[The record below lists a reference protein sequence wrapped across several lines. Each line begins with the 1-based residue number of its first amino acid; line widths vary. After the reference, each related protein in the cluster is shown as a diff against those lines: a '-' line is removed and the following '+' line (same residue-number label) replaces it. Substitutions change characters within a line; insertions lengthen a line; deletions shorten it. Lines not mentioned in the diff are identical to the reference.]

1 MVFIFYLLN
10 QYLKLF
16 FSSNY
21 VKEEFNTKIESSEY
35 RESLDSFNE
44 ILMKYLENEINFKE
58 VWKKYIDELFKKLNV
73 QKLLIHKKIESL
85 ISSYDKKYLMIVV
98 CTQKYLNNIKKTLY
112 WIKYITLKFINIVI
126 I

>member
-73 QKLLIHKKIESL
+73 QKLLIHKK
-85 ISSYDKKYLMIVV
+85 
-98 CTQKYLNNIKKTLY
+98 
-112 WIKYITLKFINIVI
+112 
-126 I
+126 

>member
-85 ISSYDKKYLMIVV
+85 ISSYDKKISDDCSMYSKVFE
-98 CTQKYLNNIKKTLY
+98 QYKKTLY

>member
-1 MVFIFYLLN
+1 
-10 QYLKLF
+10 
-16 FSSNY
+16 
-21 VKEEFNTKIESSEY
+21 
-35 RESLDSFNE
+35 
-44 ILMKYLENEINFKE
+44 

-85 ISSYDKKYLMIVV
+85 ISSYDKKISDDCSMYSKVFE
-98 CTQKYLNNIKKTLY
+98 QYKKTLY